1 MKKKQMKLQL
11 VLILVGA
18 TLIFITYF
26 YYPNIGKYPK
36 SPIKQTKQE
45 NLEDK
50 PTDSQ
55 TSTFEDVVYQG
66 LYDLDKPFS
75 VQSEKAYMLKNNP
88 DIVYMTEMHVILNLK
103 DGRVINIKS
112 TKGKYNKI
120 THDCFF
126 QENVRVTDK
135 ETKMFS
141 DNLELVSSKNFAKV
155 YNNVRLNDPTGS
167 IIADQI
173 DYNFETKYFKV
184 SMFDEK
190 LVKMNV
196 VE

>member
-112 TKGKYNKI
+112 TKGKYDKV

-126 QENVRVTDK
+126 QGNVRVTDK